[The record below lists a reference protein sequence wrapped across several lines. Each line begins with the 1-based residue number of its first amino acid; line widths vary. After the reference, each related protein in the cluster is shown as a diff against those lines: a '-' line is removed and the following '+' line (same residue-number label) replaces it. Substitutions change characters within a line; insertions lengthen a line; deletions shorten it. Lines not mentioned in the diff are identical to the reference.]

1 MREKMIR
8 KAENFTKRYVWN
20 SKFSRQSVIDTLV
33 IQGETIQALRE
44 RWQDSGDYEDDVD
57 IDSDE
62 NYRKVVDTINAHY
75 MEILT
80 DLLNSASPVTEEP
93 KSMSK

>member
-1 MREKMIR
+1 MIR
-8 KAENFTKRYVWN
+8 KAENFAKQYVWN
-20 SKFSRQSVIDTLV
+20 TEFSRQSFIDTLV

-44 RWQDSGDYEDDVD
+44 RWQDYANYEDDVD
-57 IDSDE
+57 IDSDG

-80 DLLNSASPVTEEP
+80 DLLNSACPVTDEL
-93 KSMSK
+93 KSRSK